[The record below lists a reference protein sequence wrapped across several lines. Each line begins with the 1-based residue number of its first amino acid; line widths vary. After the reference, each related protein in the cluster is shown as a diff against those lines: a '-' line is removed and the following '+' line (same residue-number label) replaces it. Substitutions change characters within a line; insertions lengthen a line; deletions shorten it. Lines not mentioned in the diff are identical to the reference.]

1 MLIALV
7 RKHAQT
13 QIYNTTEKVGTDNSV
28 KGNAKYRYNEIAN
41 VFGIPKQIEQVIFE
55 DWEAIAMLIEEKLQ
69 SKEVR

>member
-1 MLIALV
+1 MH
-7 RKHAQT
+7 RHRYT
-13 QIYNTTEKVGTDNSV
+13 YTTEKVGTDNSV

-69 SKEVR
+69 SKEVRWLTIIWP